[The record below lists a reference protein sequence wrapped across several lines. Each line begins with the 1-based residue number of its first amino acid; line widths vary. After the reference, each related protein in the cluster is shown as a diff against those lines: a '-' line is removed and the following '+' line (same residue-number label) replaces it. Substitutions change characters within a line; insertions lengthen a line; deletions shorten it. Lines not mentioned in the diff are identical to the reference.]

1 MEHEE
6 LLTAREVAARLKV
19 HVETVKTWLR
29 SGQMRGY
36 PLGDRSGWR
45 VRASEVDAF
54 LERKAAEAEG
64 KAAA

>member
-1 MEHEE
+1 MDHDE

-19 HVETVKTWLR
+19 HVETVKGWLR

-54 LERKAAEAEG
+54 LERKAEEAA
-64 KAAA
+64 KKDAA